1 MITRQRNNKIK
12 NDNETTTIT
21 SGDNQI
27 ITHNEREKERGRNSG
42 REKQKSRERSRI
54 VERGRVERKRER
66 ENQREQED
74 NKTRRQ
80 AIFKLSNIYVC
91 NNNEC
96 IRMMYRDLRLVY
108 SGVD

>member
-42 REKQKSRERSRI
+42 REE
-54 VERGRVERKRER
+54 
-66 ENQREQED
+66 
-74 NKTRRQ
+74 
-80 AIFKLSNIYVC
+80 
-91 NNNEC
+91 
-96 IRMMYRDLRLVY
+96 
-108 SGVD
+108 